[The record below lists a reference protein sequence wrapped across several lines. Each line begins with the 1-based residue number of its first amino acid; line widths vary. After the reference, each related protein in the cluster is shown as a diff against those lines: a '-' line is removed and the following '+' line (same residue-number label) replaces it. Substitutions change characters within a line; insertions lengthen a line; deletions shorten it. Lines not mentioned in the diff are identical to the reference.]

1 MINNYIPL
9 EQYALLEEIDEKK
22 IKNCMYQSSRFNYLR
37 FKKKN
42 NKIYVCSNFTAP
54 LKDELFEL
62 NNKALIIAK
71 TENNL
76 CKQLYILS
84 NKKIKETAIQKYFYR
99 SRFKRI
105 EKAMEII
112 SLLKKYISQNSL
124 FNESEL
130 SYE

>member
-1 MINNYIPL
+1 MINEYIPL
-9 EQYALLEEIDEKK
+9 EQSALLEEIDEKK

-37 FKKKN
+37 FRKKN

-54 LKDELFEL
+54 LKDKLFEL
-62 NNKALIIAK
+62 KIKALIIAK

-84 NKKIKETAIQKYFYR
+84 DKKIKETAIQKYFYR

-130 SYE
+130 TYE

>member
-1 MINNYIPL
+1 MINDYIPL
-9 EQYALLEEIDEKK
+9 EQSALLEEIDEKK
-22 IKNCMYQSSRFNYLR
+22 IKNCMYQTSRFNYLR

-54 LKDELFEL
+54 LKNELFEL
-62 NNKALIIAK
+62 KNKALIIAK

-130 SYE
+130 NYE